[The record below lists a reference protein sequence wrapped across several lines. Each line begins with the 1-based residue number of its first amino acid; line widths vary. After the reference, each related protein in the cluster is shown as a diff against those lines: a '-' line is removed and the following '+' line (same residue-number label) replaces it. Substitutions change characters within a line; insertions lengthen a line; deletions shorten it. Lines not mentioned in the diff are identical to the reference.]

1 MNRITH
7 VWTTTLL
14 LTLANVAVA
23 TTDRLPLARN
33 STPIVARSDRTAQ
46 LSQPQAIVAP
56 KGKELIAKFDCRSRG
71 PSIGE
76 ISLQANGKYAVAKQ
90 TGKYAPTPSGYRFSS
105 GKLKGQSIVRQQGNI
120 YLVST
125 KNAAKA
131 AEVAAADGALFCT
144 GGEIKY

>member
-1 MNRITH
+1 MNKITH

-23 TTDRLPLARN
+23 TTGRVPLTHN
-33 STPIVARSDRTAQ
+33 ITPIVAQ
-46 LSQPQAIVAP
+46 SQPQAIVTP
-56 KGKELIAKFDCRSRG
+56 KGKELVAKFDCRSRG

-76 ISLQANGKYAVAKQ
+76 ISLQANGKYTVATGNRTVQ
-90 TGKYAPTPSGYRFSS
+90 QVGKYAPTPSGYRFIN

-125 KNAAKA
+125 KNAAR

>member
-7 VWTTTLL
+7 VWATTLL

-23 TTDRLPLARN
+23 TTNRP
-33 STPIVARSDRTAQ
+33 PVASLQHIIAT
-46 LSQPQAIVAP
+46 QPQGIVAP
-56 KGKELIAKFDCRSRG
+56 KGTEVIAKFDCRARG

-76 ISLQANGKYAVAKQ
+76 ISLQADRHYTLKQQ
-90 TGKYAPTPSGYRFSS
+90 TGKYLATPVGYRFSN
-105 GKLKGQSIVRQQGNI
+105 GALNGQSIVRQHGNV

-125 KNAAKA
+125 KNEVRA
-131 AEVAAADGALFCT
+131 AEVAAADGALVCT

>member
-23 TTDRLPLARN
+23 TTDRLPLAHN
-33 STPIVARSDRTAQ
+33 SKPIVARSQ
-46 LSQPQAIVAP
+46 SQPQQIVAP
-56 KGKELIAKFDCRSRG
+56 KGKELVAKFDCRSRG
-71 PSIGE
+71 PGIGE
-76 ISLQANGKYAVAKQ
+76 IALQANGKYTVAKQ
-90 TGKYAPTPSGYRFSS
+90 TGKYAPTPSGYRFSN